1 MNFRFLLTLV
11 LAACSISLSAQS
23 SLTQKFRKNVP
34 VQMTYYERLYDAN
47 NTRTSKNK
55 LKKTK
60 EFTDSEVEEIFT
72 RLGIDSEI
80 PSKLNN
86 QDREALQ
93 HYVVYEISDFSLMG
107 YKFSLIWIPYD
118 ENKHM
123 PKNMQPPTKDGT
135 IFYTYTKHLSFN
147 GKDASGNL
155 LAKAGT
161 PLSAPEPINVS
172 VADMSQFLNG
182 GKEKMKDIPQVF
194 KAGADPQLV
203 KQGEADY
210 YAMQSRFPN
219 ISKEYTQF
227 RDKVFAQVL
236 EDRKTGTQA
245 NLFMKK
251 EREGGQ
257 KLLDEWHSKID
268 AFLKKYSAIITPE
281 AEAEI
286 SGWHNQALHYID
298 Y

>member
-1 MNFRFLLTLV
+1 
-11 LAACSISLSAQS
+11 
-23 SLTQKFRKNVP
+23 
-34 VQMTYYERLYDAN
+34 MTYFERLYDAN

-107 YKFSLIWIPYD
+107 FKFSLIWIPYD

-147 GKDASGNL
+147 GKDASGNY
-155 LAKAGT
+155 LAKAGS
-161 PLSAPEPINVS
+161 PLSSPEPINVS

-182 GKEKMKDIPQVF
+182 GKGKMKDIPQVF

-210 YAMQSRFPN
+210 YAMHSRFPN

-257 KLLDEWHSKID
+257 RLLDEWHSKID
-268 AFLKKYSAIITPE
+268 DFLKKYSAIITPE
-281 AEAEI
+281 AEEEI